1 MSEMERVSTE
11 RLTNAAEAT
20 KTIRDWISAQEAAT
34 YLNLTVAQIYYAVN
48 TGNIRYT
55 RFPNRRIMF
64 KRAWLDAFK
73 SGKPFGF
80 WAKLIRM
87 FQ

>member
-1 MSEMERVSTE
+1 MDEQHSISFNRSQTFYKISKD
-11 RLTNAAEAT
+11 LKA
-20 KTIRDWISAQEAAT
+20 WISAQDAAM
-34 YLNLTVAQIYYAVN
+34 YLDLTMAQIYYAVN
-48 TGNIRYT
+48 SGNIRYSK
-55 RFPNRRIMF
+55 FPNRRIMF
-64 KRAWLDAFK
+64 KKAWLDDFK